1 MNIIG
6 IVIASA
12 AVVGIIGIV
21 IGVLFG
27 VASESRSR

>member
-21 IGVLFG
+21 IGVHPCFLN
-27 VASESRSR
+27 V

>member
-21 IGVLFG
+21 IGVLLG
-27 VASESRSR
+27 VASEKFK